1 MNMRSSHSKHSV
13 FTLLA
18 GCLVIFIFGLGLSP
32 AHADGDTPLPAMDK
46 ANIKVR
52 IVEPDRDV
60 GYVVGDILK
69 RTVILDVKKPY
80 TLVETSLPIVGY
92 EHRYQGQIS
101 GIELTGIS
109 SAQANHSDST
119 TYTVDL
125 SYQVFTTG
133 KVAKPAILR
142 PEIFKFKSAQK
153 GEVRQ
158 YQIPS
163 FSFRISPLSV
173 FGQVKVQDEMSPLR
187 PPLLLDAASEKIKL
201 KILLGIL
208 GVALIGLLYIF
219 GMRAWLPRMGAPFA
233 RAFRDIRKLPD
244 STEGLQQAV
253 VRVHKSLNATAGHS
267 LFNDNLDQFIRQKPA
282 FKPVRAEIER
292 FFGLSRQVFFEPQ
305 AAHEAGE
312 TPMLWLRS
320 FCRHCRDCERGLIPE
335 AG

>member
-1 MNMRSSHSKHSV
+1 MRFSHSGFSV
-13 FTLLA
+13 IAILAACIGLLSA
-18 GCLVIFIFGLGLSP
+18 TA
-32 AHADGDTPLPAMDK
+32 AHADTPLPLMNK
-46 ANIKVR
+46 ADIKVH

-60 GYVVGDILK
+60 GYVVGDILN
-69 RTVILDVKKPY
+69 RTVTLDVKKPY

-92 EHRYQGQIS
+92 EHRYQGQVS
-101 GIELTGIS
+101 GIELTRIS
-109 SAQANHSDST
+109 SAQADHSDST
-119 TYTVDL
+119 TYTIHL

-133 KVAKPAILR
+133 KLAKPAILR
-142 PEIFKFKSAQK
+142 PEIFKFKSAEK
-153 GEVRQ
+153 GEVLQ

-173 FGQVKVQDEMSPLR
+173 FGQVKVKDEMSPFR
-187 PPLLLDAASEKIKL
+187 PPLLLDATPEILKL
-201 KILLGIL
+201 KILLGIF

-244 STEGLQQAV
+244 NTDGLQQAV
-253 VRVHKSLNATAGHS
+253 ARVHKSLNATAGHS
-267 LFNDNLDQFIRQKPA
+267 LFNDNLDQFISRKPA

-312 TPMLWLRS
+312 APLLWLRR
-320 FCRHCRDCERGLIPE
+320 FCRHCRDCERGLTPE
-335 AG
+335 IGQ